1 MLNASHGA
9 DGPAGVLQ
17 LDLFGEIEAAERSDR
32 RVAGEVAARDAA
44 FDDLV
49 RTHTVDAAAAE
60 AAGIY
65 NVDTQ
70 ITVRIC
76 PACGGWEP
84 NEMLMGNN
92 HGISRH
98 YLVQLDTGEWANS
111 GMYFGQMW
119 CLALELTASHATY
132 DDGHLHPRQHAMIA
146 RLRPEVRERYDH
158 EVATRQR
165 RPNPTPAG
173 RSVTRAAATR

>member
-1 MLNASHGA
+1 MTEHQHQTEVAAHA
-9 DGPAGVLQ
+9 LQ
-17 LDLFGEIEAAERSDR
+17 LDLFGEIEAAEAADR
-32 RVAGEVAARDAA
+32 TTADEVAIRNAA

-49 RTHTVDAAAAE
+49 RAQTVTAAAAE

-65 NVDTQ
+65 NVNTE
-70 ITVRIC
+70 ITVRVC

-98 YLVQLDTGEWANS
+98 YLVQLDTGEWAHG
-111 GMYFGQMW
+111 GMYFGRMW

-132 DDGHLHPRQHAMIA
+132 EDGSLHPRQHAMIA
-146 RLRPEVRERYDH
+146 RLRPEVRERYEH
-158 EVATRQR
+158 EVATRPHRGSPTLLSQRSR
-165 RPNPTPAG
+165 RP
-173 RSVTRAAATR
+173 AAPN